1 MGAGAP
7 LEVTGSDEGVLENLK
22 SQFGAA
28 LSTDMSD
35 VEISGDKEAKE
46 KTEAMGALGLME
58 DGKVLINPDKVDPK
72 TKEGEEV
79 VGHELAHAEQ
89 EKSGTKGGDAAGA
102 EVEADKV
109 GAAFAAKETVPKV
122 EISLAGAGPATK
134 MPGELTTGSG
144 EGEFNYT
151 LDVFGTKVTIPLSTD
166 QKGESVKP
174 LNVNIPGL
182 SDLAL
187 RFKVG
192 KNGES
197 PELSNAKVTAKFD
210 LFGLAKVKG
219 KDNLELKVDT
229 TEKNAGKVEASLSD
243 VSVEIANFAK
253 VTAETIKINS
263 DGLEAKFMIGN
274 EQIKMGPVTVN
285 GGQIT
290 LKLKGKTLTTEGT
303 ADVALGAA
311 LAAGKMEV
319 KMKDGT
325 LEMAS
330 INGQLN
336 IEGIAPVEFSVVYKS
351 LDDISGSVG
360 TTVKGDF
367 FGGEGKADV
376 EVSYSAKGEG
386 KGKKSK
392 AGYALKG
399 NFEVKLPG
407 VEKITIDAA
416 LENDKLSAEI
426 DVKNIVGTLP
436 GVTID
441 GLSGKLKVN
450 GEKVSGS
457 VSGKASFAEGKV
469 KGAFKLNFG
478 ADGAF
483 SGGISVKAGKTD
495 IGGLTVKSFSIA
507 LDKAGN
513 ITSEGSGKVDLLGGK
528 IKGDVNLEYKN
539 DVFTVSGEK
548 VVLTGLGYFKSL
560 AIENFK
566 INDKGE
572 YSGTVSAQ
580 GDVSTKVG
588 MLTLT
593 VTDPSVTLDA
603 SGGVSG
609 SLKGSITAEGDLF
622 SGDFDVALQ
631 GEQLTGKGTLQVK
644 DDAIPGLK
652 VSPIQM
658 TFPATGGPN
667 IDNTD
672 VEMNLFGG
680 ALTGTLTFSMK
691 DGDLSISGSNVSLTV
706 LGQKYSV
713 KKFAYANGRFT
724 MAADVKLPDI
734 PGVTGNP
741 TLEVGINEANN
752 LYGTTLTPIK
762 ISVPE
767 LGVDGEV
774 NFTYEYTPEGGKLT
788 ASGKGT
794 VDPPVDFIKP
804 VAVEFAYDEVKGL
817 VADIEIKSDQ
827 VKIAGLKL
835 DGSVMMRY
843 EEGTLKLQQ
852 GNVGFQHETGKL
864 TGNVVFT
871 YGENKLNF
879 TGKGEVKDVVDGL
892 KPFEV
897 TLTHVDGKT
906 NASCPVVD
914 FDRQF
919 PGVKVTGK
927 ASELTYDL
935 DKGILAG
942 DIALK
947 ADFGAFGEA
956 EATAKI
962 AENEITEATF
972 TFKSGEFNYPKSAPI
987 LKGTIGGTVK
997 YAAKKFSGSLE
1008 GTADFKLPGGGA
1020 GEEGS
1025 TLGLAINAKMSEE
1038 GAFSGTIKTTKPLQ
1052 VGKYIKIPSVEGTLT
1067 EKGDVNARF
1076 SVEVVNIPNVES
1088 AVVNCVIDEKG
1099 FSVEGEVTFV
1109 FGTENATKMWGKLK
1123 LGYSAAEGF
1132 VLKGEASVKIKEGM
1146 IATGSLEYSSKTNK
1160 ISTKLG
1166 IKKFN
1171 VFDKTD
1177 KRNLFKLSKDI
1188 PVFSLAG
1195 ILGLYVSPAI
1205 SLDFDYVLKLDIE
1218 PSVELKDLSLED
1230 FSFSE
1235 AIAQLKTGG
1244 EISAAL
1250 TATPSIGVGIFV
1262 LSPMLLK
1269 GGGGI
1274 KVPITAKASVDPS
1287 ATFKVSYK
1295 PDGGVDG
1302 EAKMHLALD
1311 FEIKGSVVPYA
1322 EFSVLDG
1329 AYEKSWTGDS
1339 LADFTILPKT
1349 ELFALDLDVGG
1360 DTEKQK
1366 EPTIPTTAEPSKGPK
1381 GGGKVMPQKA
1391 AGKKDTAV
1399 AADKN
1404 KAGREPTEGGADGP
1418 FSIAGLGEQFL
1429 SKPSL
1434 AGLKKALEAAGAAW
1448 DMVKGSIKAIGAF
1461 FSKWFTKLS
1470 DTFTQVMEGIAKAGS
1485 FTGYLKD
1492 VLKRNM
1498 NADVFYVLEPGLD
1511 GMISVESKL
1520 TKLLG
1525 MDFPKDFD
1533 TALEWL
1539 MAIYDLGFSSL
1550 ATVISS
1556 INQMVGRLGA
1566 VFGKFVNQMVQ
1577 NGKIKVWR
1585 SERWYWAFGTHYFWA
1600 ADQYEINLPGF
1611 SMKFKGGSVMVN
1623 PKNAVAYGLWAL
1635 LESMS
1640 GVHHTHEDKTENLS
1654 EGRNAYWAG

>member
-1 MGAGAP
+1 M
-7 LEVTGSDEGVLENLK
+7 
-22 SQFGAA
+22 
-28 LSTDMSD
+28 
-35 VEISGDKEAKE
+35 
-46 KTEAMGALGLME
+46 
-58 DGKVLINPDKVDPK
+58 
-72 TKEGEEV
+72 
-79 VGHELAHAEQ
+79 
-89 EKSGTKGGDAAGA
+89 
-102 EVEADKV
+102 
-109 GAAFAAKETVPKV
+109 
-122 EISLAGAGPATK
+122 EISLAGAGPATQ

-210 LFGLAKVKG
+210 LFGLVKG

-706 LGQKYSV
+706 LGQK
-713 KKFAYANGRFT
+713 
-724 MAADVKLPDI
+724 
-734 PGVTGNP
+734 
-741 TLEVGINEANN
+741 
-752 LYGTTLTPIK
+752 
-762 ISVPE
+762 
-767 LGVDGEV
+767 
-774 NFTYEYTPEGGKLT
+774 
-788 ASGKGT
+788 
-794 VDPPVDFIKP
+794 
-804 VAVEFAYDEVKGL
+804 
-817 VADIEIKSDQ
+817 
-827 VKIAGLKL
+827 
-835 DGSVMMRY
+835 
-843 EEGTLKLQQ
+843 
-852 GNVGFQHETGKL
+852 
-864 TGNVVFT
+864 
-871 YGENKLNF
+871 
-879 TGKGEVKDVVDGL
+879 
-892 KPFEV
+892 
-897 TLTHVDGKT
+897 
-906 NASCPVVD
+906 
-914 FDRQF
+914 
-919 PGVKVTGK
+919 
-927 ASELTYDL
+927 
-935 DKGILAG
+935 
-942 DIALK
+942 
-947 ADFGAFGEA
+947 
-956 EATAKI
+956 
-962 AENEITEATF
+962 
-972 TFKSGEFNYPKSAPI
+972 
-987 LKGTIGGTVK
+987 
-997 YAAKKFSGSLE
+997 
-1008 GTADFKLPGGGA
+1008 
-1020 GEEGS
+1020 
-1025 TLGLAINAKMSEE
+1025 
-1038 GAFSGTIKTTKPLQ
+1038 
-1052 VGKYIKIPSVEGTLT
+1052 
-1067 EKGDVNARF
+1067 
-1076 SVEVVNIPNVES
+1076 
-1088 AVVNCVIDEKG
+1088 
-1099 FSVEGEVTFV
+1099 
-1109 FGTENATKMWGKLK
+1109 
-1123 LGYSAAEGF
+1123 
-1132 VLKGEASVKIKEGM
+1132 
-1146 IATGSLEYSSKTNK
+1146 
-1160 ISTKLG
+1160 
-1166 IKKFN
+1166 
-1171 VFDKTD
+1171 
-1177 KRNLFKLSKDI
+1177 
-1188 PVFSLAG
+1188 
-1195 ILGLYVSPAI
+1195 
-1205 SLDFDYVLKLDIE
+1205 
-1218 PSVELKDLSLED
+1218 
-1230 FSFSE
+1230 
-1235 AIAQLKTGG
+1235 
-1244 EISAAL
+1244 
-1250 TATPSIGVGIFV
+1250 
-1262 LSPMLLK
+1262 
-1269 GGGGI
+1269 
-1274 KVPITAKASVDPS
+1274 
-1287 ATFKVSYK
+1287 
-1295 PDGGVDG
+1295 
-1302 EAKMHLALD
+1302 
-1311 FEIKGSVVPYA
+1311 
-1322 EFSVLDG
+1322 
-1329 AYEKSWTGDS
+1329 
-1339 LADFTILPKT
+1339 
-1349 ELFALDLDVGG
+1349 
-1360 DTEKQK
+1360 
-1366 EPTIPTTAEPSKGPK
+1366 
-1381 GGGKVMPQKA
+1381 
-1391 AGKKDTAV
+1391 
-1399 AADKN
+1399 
-1404 KAGREPTEGGADGP
+1404 
-1418 FSIAGLGEQFL
+1418 
-1429 SKPSL
+1429 
-1434 AGLKKALEAAGAAW
+1434 
-1448 DMVKGSIKAIGAF
+1448 
-1461 FSKWFTKLS
+1461 
-1470 DTFTQVMEGIAKAGS
+1470 
-1485 FTGYLKD
+1485 
-1492 VLKRNM
+1492 
-1498 NADVFYVLEPGLD
+1498 
-1511 GMISVESKL
+1511 
-1520 TKLLG
+1520 
-1525 MDFPKDFD
+1525 
-1533 TALEWL
+1533 
-1539 MAIYDLGFSSL
+1539 
-1550 ATVISS
+1550 
-1556 INQMVGRLGA
+1556 
-1566 VFGKFVNQMVQ
+1566 
-1577 NGKIKVWR
+1577 
-1585 SERWYWAFGTHYFWA
+1585 
-1600 ADQYEINLPGF
+1600 
-1611 SMKFKGGSVMVN
+1611 
-1623 PKNAVAYGLWAL
+1623 
-1635 LESMS
+1635 
-1640 GVHHTHEDKTENLS
+1640 
-1654 EGRNAYWAG
+1654 